1 MSIKSDLLR
10 YLEENR
16 DIPLSG
22 QALAEKLSVSRAA
35 VWKAMKS
42 LEGEG
47 HRITA
52 APNKGYRLETSSD
65 VLSAEGFR
73 CHLPPAYCDIP
84 IFVENRVDSTNTLA
98 KKLAADGAENGTVI
112 LADEQTGG
120 RGRRGRSFF
129 SPAGTGIYMSLILRP
144 NAELAEL
151 PILTIAAAAAVCEAV
166 ERLYDCPTQI
176 KWVNDIFVG
185 GRKICGILTEAAG
198 DFESG
203 RAESVIVGVGVNV
216 GVPAGGFPPALRETA
231 GCLPPGGDE
240 IPLSRNALA
249 AEIAGR
255 LLDYAGELKHRPF
268 LKPYRQRSMVLGKAI
283 RYRQGETWREGIAQ
297 RINEDGHLIVKTPGG
312 HILLRAGEIQMEVPY
327 DQSC

>member
-1 MSIKSDLLR
+1 MSIKTDLLR
-10 YLEENR
+10 YLEESR
-16 DIPLSG
+16 DVPLSG
-22 QALAEKLSVSRAA
+22 QALAERLSVSRAA
-35 VWKAMKS
+35 VWKAMKA
-42 LEGEG
+42 LEKEG

-52 APNKGYRLETSSD
+52 APNKGYRLESSSD

-73 CHLPPAYCDIP
+73 CHLPPAYSQIQ
-84 IFVENRVDSTNTLA
+84 IFVESRVDSTNTLA

-120 RGRRGRSFF
+120 RGRWGRSFF

-144 NAELAEL
+144 NAELTEL

-176 KWVNDIFVG
+176 KWVNDIFVS

-216 GVPAGGFPPALRETA
+216 GVPAGGFPPALREIA
-231 GCLPPGGDE
+231 GCLPSGGEE

-255 LLDYAGELKHRPF
+255 LLDYAGKLKHRPF
-268 LKPYRQRSMVLGKAI
+268 LEPYRRRSMVLGKPI
-283 RYRQGETWREGIAQ
+283 RYRQGEAWQEGVALD
-297 RINEDGHLIVKTPGG
+297 INEDGHLIVKTPGG
-312 HILLRAGEIQMEVPY
+312 CILLRAGEIQMEVPY